1 IDPSRRFPSLAE
13 YLVSLA
19 RLRSFSPTLVYGG
32 HGEPIHDYEE
42 LFHRYFRAFQERQGQ
57 VIGLVGKAG
66 VTAWDVAIEMFPHA
80 DDVHRFLS
88 VSEAVA
94 HLDLAHTERKIA
106 FELNGQKEVYKP
118 LGTH

>member
-1 IDPSRRFPSLAE
+1 
-13 YLVSLA
+13 
-19 RLRSFSPTLVYGG
+19 
-32 HGEPIHDYEE
+32 
-42 LFHRYFRAFQERQGQ
+42 
-57 VIGLVGKAG
+57 
-66 VTAWDVAIEMFPHA
+66 VAIEMFPHA

-94 HLDLAHTERKIA
+94 HLDLAQTERKIA